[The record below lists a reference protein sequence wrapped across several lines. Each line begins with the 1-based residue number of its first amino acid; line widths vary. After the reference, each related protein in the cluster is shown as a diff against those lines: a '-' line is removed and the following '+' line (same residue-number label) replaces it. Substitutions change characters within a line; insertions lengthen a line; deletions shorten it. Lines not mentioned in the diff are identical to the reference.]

1 MSYNDTGFLS
11 QGAEKLQ
18 NKCTTFLLHKSH
30 EWVLVQLSNTITWFC
45 HQFQVFKKAEKW
57 NSSVYLFCL
66 LKSC

>member
-30 EWVLVQLSNTITWFC
+30 E
-45 HQFQVFKKAEKW
+45 
-57 NSSVYLFCL
+57 
-66 LKSC
+66 